1 MRQMVSK
8 DWGILLLSG
17 TRTMQPKSI
26 QPIVPRP
33 DPPMGGNEQVAAV
46 AMQATSQ
53 SKVVNRSIVRTLFQT
68 SPAGTRP
75 DVFLEA
81 LKPSDDRWTL

>member
-1 MRQMVSK
+1 MGPGLCVEVNPAYST
-8 DWGILLLSG
+8 S
-17 TRTMQPKSI
+17 TR
-26 QPIVPRP
+26 
-33 DPPMGGNEQVAAV
+33 PPMGGNEEVAAV
-46 AMQATSQ
+46 AMQETSQ
-53 SKVVNRSIVRTLFQT
+53 STVANESIVRTLFQT